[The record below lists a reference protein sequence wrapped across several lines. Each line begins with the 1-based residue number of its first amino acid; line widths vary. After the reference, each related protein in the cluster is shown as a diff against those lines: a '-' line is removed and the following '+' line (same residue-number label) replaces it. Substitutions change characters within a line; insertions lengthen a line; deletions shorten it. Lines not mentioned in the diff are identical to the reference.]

1 MIRQPQEREER
12 VTSPIGSL
20 GRLALAGIVA
30 CLAGLVSLSPQA
42 TANTVLRVTLAEY
55 SNKTGPYFDQLAK
68 AFEQQNPGIEIRY
81 ELVSW
86 DTLQQKLTTE
96 IAGGDNGDI
105 SIIGTRW
112 LVDFV
117 KQGIVAPLD
126 PYMTQEFRDQFNP
139 VFLKPSEMDG
149 KLYGLPIAASDRAM
163 YYNTAILKRA
173 GIDGPPATWDELV
186 ADCGKIKA
194 LNDKTTYCYGLQ
206 GKEIETD
213 VYYYYA
219 MWSYGGEIVTPQGTS
234 GLATQPALTAAD
246 LYKKLIDDGDTEPG
260 VTAYNRED
268 VQNLFKQGHVAMMI
282 TAPFLASQIKTEAPK
297 LTYGVAPVPKG
308 TEQITYGVTDSIVL
322 FANSQHKAEA
332 GKFLEFAFQPVWRAR
347 FNQNEG
353 FLPVIKTVA
362 AMPEFADDPVL
373 KVFTSLLPHAR
384 FAPLIPNWEQIADT
398 TINALQAVYLNQA
411 APKQTLDQAAQKV
424 DGILHQQ

>member
-1 MIRQPQEREER
+1 MIRQPQGFGGNTCEF
-12 VTSPIGSL
+12 SY
-20 GRLALAGIVA
+20 GRLALTAAAA
-30 CLAGLVSLSPQA
+30 CLGALLSLAPQA
-42 TANTVLRVTLAEY
+42 VAKTVLRVTLAQY
-55 SNKTGPYFDQLAK
+55 SNKTGPYFEDLAK
-68 AFEQQNPGIEIRY
+68 AFEQKNPDIEVRY
-81 ELVSW
+81 EVVSW

-126 PYMTQEFRDQFNP
+126 PYMNQEFRGRFIP

-149 KLYGLPIAASDRAM
+149 KTYGLPIAASARAM

-173 GIDGPPATWDELV
+173 GIDAPPATWDDLV
-186 ADCGKIKA
+186 ADCAKVKA
-194 LNDKTTYCYGLQ
+194 LNEANTYCYGLQ

-219 MWSYGGEIVTPQGTS
+219 MWSYGGDILTSQNTS
-234 GLATQPALTAAD
+234 GLATPPALTAAE
-246 LYKKLIDDGDTEPG
+246 LYKKLIDQGYTQPG

-268 VQNLFKQGHVAMMI
+268 VQNQFKQGHIAMMI

-297 LTYGVAPVPKG
+297 LAYGVAPVPKG
-308 TEQITYGVTDSIVL
+308 TTQITYGVTDSIVL

-332 GKFLEFAFQPVWRAR
+332 GKFLDFAFQPEIRAQ

-353 FLPVIKTVA
+353 FLPVLKSVA
-362 AMPEFADDPVL
+362 GMPQFADDPVL
-373 KVFTSLLPHAR
+373 KVFTSLLPNAR
-384 FAPLIPNWEQIADT
+384 FAPLIPNWEQIADS
-398 TINALQAVYLNQA
+398 TINALQAIYLNQA
-411 APKQTLDQAAQKV
+411 QPKQALDQAAQKV
-424 DGILHQQ
+424 DGILKQQ